1 MPRALRSGVVYKFI
15 CAGCNACYV
24 GQTTR
29 HFDTR
34 VHEHLH
40 KKSQPSSVFKHLD
53 KNPRCRQACDVTC
66 FSILDR
72 DVSSYRLQVKET
84 IHNEWI
90 QPTINRQRKLLKLS
104 ILIQIRLPSWGPLCV
119 PCHLSIFFL
128 IPLESHFL
136 LFLFFFLSE
145 VDMGSLFLSL
155 FFSLIILWLTSLVF
169 ALMSVSDFFLFFSFL
184 VCKKQHT

>member
-1 MPRALRSGVVYKFI
+1 MSENISLYFLPKDAMARALRSGVVYKFI

-40 KKSQPSSVFKHLD
+40 KKTQPSRVFKHLAQ
-53 KNPRCRQACDVTC
+53 NARCRQACDVTC

-72 DVSSYRLQVKET
+72 DVSPFRLQVKET

-90 QPTINRQRKLLKLS
+90 QPTVNRQRKLLKLS
-104 ILIQIRLPSWGPLCV
+104 ILIQVSLQGTILSPSPFLYRFF
-119 PCHLSIFFL
+119 IFCAD
-128 IPLESHFL
+128 
-136 LFLFFFLSE
+136 LFFVS
-145 VDMGSLFLSL
+145 VSWKGGS
-155 FFSLIILWLTSLVF
+155 FFSCLT
-169 ALMSVSDFFLFFSFL
+169 DI
-184 VCKKQHT
+184 HH